1 IMILKKHHNPHKDH
15 RVFNVGLNPLTG
27 NKQTHKIMPTI
38 RLLFTVMDNIGD
50 PPPGMTHHNLS
61 GCGSDK
67 NNKWHTI
74 EFSNN
79 IRTL

>member
-1 IMILKKHHNPHKDH
+1 
-15 RVFNVGLNPLTG
+15 G

-38 RLLFTVMDNIGD
+38 RLLFTVMDKIGD
-50 PPPGMTHHNLS
+50 PPPGMTHHTS
-61 GCGSDK
+61 PKVICGSDK

-79 IRTL
+79 IRTP

>member
-1 IMILKKHHNPHKDH
+1 
-15 RVFNVGLNPLTG
+15 
-27 NKQTHKIMPTI
+27 THKIMPTI

-50 PPPGMTHHNLS
+50 PPPGMTHHNHQN

-79 IRTL
+79 IRTLGNRGNICTLISLAAEDSS